1 MSGASI
7 DHGLD
12 TSKAPS
18 SIEMYVHGVPIPY
31 PDEPPHKT
39 ALTIAAAAESNVNF
53 KWNSYAFEM
62 PFGGGPHKFMFLLNG
77 DATVITTQRDAT
89 TSGSFSQHLN
99 KGDIFGFDMCCS
111 DHYASGFRVSISDFN
126 VTAVP
131 EPFTYAMFMMGLG
144 LVSFMVAR
152 RKNQSAETWVG
163 LTVRLS

>member
-1 MSGASI
+1 
-7 DHGLD
+7 
-12 TSKAPS
+12 
-18 SIEMYVHGVPIPY
+18 
-31 PDEPPHKT
+31 
-39 ALTIAAAAESNVNF
+39 
-53 KWNSYAFEM
+53 
-62 PFGGGPHKFMFLLNG
+62 MFLLNG

-131 EPFTYAMFMMGLG
+131 EPFTYVMFMMGLG